1 VFVTDIELQ
10 VEGNT
15 GSPPAL
21 SNRTIGFSAYEINKN
36 GEELDL
42 PDQVGQYQTRKKK
55 RRQAADEK

>member
-15 GSPPAL
+15 GSPTAL

-42 PDQVGQYQTRKKK
+42 PDQVGQYQTRKKM
-55 RRQAADEK
+55 RRQAADET